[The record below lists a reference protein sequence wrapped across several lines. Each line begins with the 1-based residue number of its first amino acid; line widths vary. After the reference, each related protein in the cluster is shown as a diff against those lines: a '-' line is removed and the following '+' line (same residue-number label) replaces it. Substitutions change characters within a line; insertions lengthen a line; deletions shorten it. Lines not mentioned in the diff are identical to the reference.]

1 MSELKK
7 NKSIFICKRYKELL
21 DDGTYDYSYDWLGAL
36 IVVAKDKD
44 EAMSLIKEFSEYD
57 YEKIHNLG
65 SVEIVVH
72 ANVVGKS
79 QIIYDDRLR

>member
-36 IVVAKDKD
+36 IVVAKGELIPFK
-44 EAMSLIKEFSEYD
+44 EWNLLASLNDTYI
-57 YEKIHNLG
+57 
-65 SVEIVVH
+65 
-72 ANVVGKS
+72 
-79 QIIYDDRLR
+79 QDD